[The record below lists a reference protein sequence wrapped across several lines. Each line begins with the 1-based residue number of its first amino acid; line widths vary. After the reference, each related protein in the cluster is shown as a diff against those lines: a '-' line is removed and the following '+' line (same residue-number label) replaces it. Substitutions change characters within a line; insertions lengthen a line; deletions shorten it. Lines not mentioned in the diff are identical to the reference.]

1 MRLNMKNKK
10 QNKEEFFDL
19 YNKIKAREIDL
30 SYISAKDLKKVEII
44 MEEEVKIKEKIL
56 KKLKKE
62 IKLHKKNYCIE

>member
-1 MRLNMKNKK
+1 MKNKK

-44 MEEEVKIKEKIL
+44 MEEEVKIKENIL

>member
-1 MRLNMKNKK
+1 MKNKK

>member
-1 MRLNMKNKK
+1 MKNKK

-19 YNKIKAREIDL
+19 YNKTKAREIDL

>member
-1 MRLNMKNKK
+1 MILNMKNKK